1 MTERSLLEALRR
13 ADVPAPVLDVVGTLH
28 GHRHQAFLVGGC
40 VRDMVRGQAPK
51 DYDVATSATPQEV
64 QRHFK
69 KVIPTGIQHGTVTV
83 ISRGVHVEVTTF
95 RVEGAYVDGRRPEAV
110 EFKLDVRED
119 LSRRDF
125 TINAMAY
132 DPLRG
137 ELVDPFGGHED
148 LAARVIRA
156 VGDPAA
162 RFSEDGL
169 RCLRAARFAAT
180 LDFQV
185 EARTLSAIAPCLP
198 VFRKVAQERV
208 REELTKL
215 LASEHPDTGL
225 RILAGTGL
233 RAEIVP
239 EVGAAPSPELGRS
252 PRVLEVRL
260 AAFLHAL
267 SPEATEQVLRRLTFP
282 NKVIDQVAQLLR
294 HPAAPPWTDEE
305 VRRWAAALGRELVPN
320 AIAAAEVI
328 SGTPAADLHAR
339 VDPVLASN
347 PPLRARDLAIGGGRI
362 MEVLEVGPSPK
373 VGEATRHLLDR
384 VLARPEINTPEGL
397 EALLRDW
404 AKGPRP

>member
-1 MTERSLLEALRR
+1 MTARPLPETLERAVIPE
-13 ADVPAPVLDVVGTLH
+13 PVLDVVASLQE
-28 GHRHQAFLVGGC
+28 HRHQAFLVGGC

-51 DYDVATSATPQEV
+51 DHDVATSATPQQV
-64 QRHFK
+64 QRLFK

-125 TINAMAY
+125 TINAMAF
-132 DPLRG
+132 DPIRR
-137 ELVDPFGGHED
+137 ELVDPFGGQQD
-148 LAARVIRA
+148 LEARVIRA
-156 VGDPAA
+156 VGDPVA

-169 RCLRAARFAAT
+169 RCLRAARFAAV

-185 EARTLSAIAPCLP
+185 EARTLAAVAPCLP

-208 REELTKL
+208 REELTRL
-215 LASEHPDTGL
+215 LASEHSDTGL
-225 RILAGTGL
+225 RILAATGL

-239 EVGAAPSPELGRS
+239 ELGAPPAPELDRS

-260 AAFLHAL
+260 AALLHAL
-267 SPEATEQVLRRLTFP
+267 PLEAAGLVLRRLTYP

-294 HPAAPPWTDEE
+294 HPARLHETDEA

-320 AIAAAEVI
+320 AISAAEVT
-328 SGTPAADLHAR
+328 SGTPAAALHAR
-339 VDPVLASN
+339 VDPVLAAN
-347 PPLRARDLAIGGGRI
+347 PPLRARDLALNGGRI
-362 MEVLEVGPSPK
+362 MEVLGVGPSPR
-373 VGEATRHLLDR
+373 VGEATRYLLDR
-384 VLARPEINTPEGL
+384 VLARPELNTAEDL

-404 AKGPRP
+404 AKGQRP